1 MEATS
6 RLCVI
11 VQSFEGGLG
20 AAVEEREEVSV
31 GEVSA
36 TGAVAYNRNCEREEL
51 CHPPP

>member
-11 VQSFEGGLG
+11 VQNFEGGLG
-20 AAVEEREEVSV
+20 AAVKKRGGVGV

-36 TGAVAYNRNCEREEL
+36 TGAVAYNRNCEREEF
-51 CHPPP
+51 CPPP